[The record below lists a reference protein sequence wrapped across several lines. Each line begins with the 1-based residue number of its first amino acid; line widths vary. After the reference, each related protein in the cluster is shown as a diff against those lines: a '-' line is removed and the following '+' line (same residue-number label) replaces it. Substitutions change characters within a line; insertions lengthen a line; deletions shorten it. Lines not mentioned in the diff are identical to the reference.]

1 MHPPIQAT
9 YEHGVLRPDDPLTL
23 PEGARVHLVIQ
34 PFPAPKRA
42 WEDRFAEF
50 ERFLT
55 EHPISSGGLKF
66 TRDELYDRD

>member
-1 MHPPIQAT
+1 MVTAIQAT

-23 PEGARVHLVIQ
+23 PEGSRVHLVIQ
-34 PFPAPKRA
+34 PMADPKQA

-50 ERFLT
+50 QKFLK
-55 EHPISSGGLKF
+55 EHPISSGGRKF